1 MCVAALK
8 EWDDTCR
15 EATSNVRENQTSCA
29 KCSEQKCGALTA
41 LSENSELVKK
51 NRFSFLKRLSRAM
64 AKQLITN

>member
-29 KCSEQKCGALTA
+29 KRSEQKCGALTA
-41 LSENSELVKK
+41 LSENSELVK
-51 NRFSFLKRLSRAM
+51 NRFSFFKRLSRAM